1 MQRFKTSKKIQ
12 PNYRIRTPTNSR
24 SPISSRSPIFLSSK
38 RDITPVNLTCYSRLQ
53 KSPLAKSSKIS
64 TFPNPI
70 PKSTLLESLRKRKTS
85 ENSSTPSAALAQSV
99 LKLYFLPFF
108 QEQHKIDTDKLRY
121 FSYGSQK
128 RPLKQSYEPLSEIL
142 KKTLNSALNE
152 LAELRTKHESVAN
165 TTENL
170 ENELLFYKTRIFY
183 MKTNKSVFGLNNTK
197 MVLYR
202 SPSSI
207 QVQKLDFFRVFT
219 ENLILHKTYST
230 ERENNE
236 CLKSVATQASFYH
249 DQHYMINQISGEAL
263 RGAYYC
269 MTFLKAPG
277 ETEGKIFRISSELN
291 AKFTEKL
298 EKNDKSFQFFSIIFN
313 DLDHLISGS
322 SKILKTRKALFKDIK
337 SVKTAVVSYIDNLTS
352 IMKVNL
358 SQIDRQTEELE
369 IREKEFEKFI
379 DDYRS
384 TQATLT
390 EFQRSNRTKYL
401 EYICKHCNKEFFEE
415 DNFNWSCCIHLSEYS
430 GEMYWCC
437 GAKSKQSLGCQKRKH
452 EAKNEEETE
461 ILKSDNETIKIWFCS
476 CCRKSGHAAESCPYD
491 PNRLVKNSDRK
502 PQKVKRKISV
512 LNKSL
517 STKQL
522 WLHDLKEKSF
532 EDIESFKEI
541 VSRSVTPESSLMSKT
556 SSFSL
561 LSPARTVTS
570 TQLSQRY

>member
-1 MQRFKTSKKIQ
+1 MQRFKTTKKIH

-24 SPISSRSPIFLSSK
+24 SPISSRTPIFLSSK
-38 RDITPVNLTCYSRLQ
+38 RDISPVNLTCYSRIQ
-53 KSPLAKSSKIS
+53 KSPLANSSKIPA
-64 TFPNPI
+64 FPNRI
-70 PKSTLLESLRKRKTS
+70 KKSTLLESLRKRKTS
-85 ENSSTPSAALAQSV
+85 NASPAPSAILAQSV

-152 LAELRTKHESVAN
+152 LADLRTKHANVAN

-170 ENELLFYKTRIFY
+170 ENQLSFYKAKIFY
-183 MKTNKSVFGLNNTK
+183 MKASKSAFDLNNSK
-197 MVLYR
+197 MVLHR
-202 SPSSI
+202 TPSSI

-230 ERENNE
+230 EKDNNE

-269 MTFLKAPG
+269 MTFLKAPN
-277 ETEGKIFRISSELN
+277 ETEGKILRISSELN
-291 AKFTEKL
+291 AKFSEKL
-298 EKNDKSFQFFSIIFN
+298 ESSDKSFFLFSVIFK
-313 DLDHLISGS
+313 DLDYLIQNS
-322 SKILKTRKALFKDIK
+322 SKILKTRKLLFKDIK
-337 SVKTAVVSYIDNLTS
+337 SVKTAVVSYIDNLSS

-384 TQATLT
+384 TQSTLA
-390 EFQRSNRTKYL
+390 EFQRANRTKYL
-401 EYICKHCNKEFFEE
+401 ECICKHCNKEFYEE

-452 EAKNEEETE
+452 EAKNEEDTE
-461 ILKSDNETIKIWFCS
+461 IIKSESETIKIWFCS
-476 CCRKSGHAAESCPYD
+476 CCRKSGHAAENCPYD
-491 PNRLVKNSDRK
+491 PNRLVKHSDRK

-517 STKQL
+517 STRQL
-522 WLHDLKEKSF
+522 WLHDLNEKSF
-532 EDIESFKEI
+532 EDIEVFKEI
-541 VSRSVTPESSLMSKT
+541 VSRSATPESSIMSKT